1 MSPIKTINLLI
12 YTSISLYKQFLY
24 YLNVRINKTYILY
37 ALKLYNMF
45 MEKNK
50 KPLNNIKVLDLT
62 HMLSGPFGSMILA
75 DLGCEVIKIEPPQKG
90 EGTRRL
96 LENDPDYSHNGMGA
110 YFYTLNR
117 NKKSVAIDLKNK
129 KGIEIFYKLVSKAD
143 VVLSN
148 FSAGVT
154 KKLKIDFDAL
164 KEINPKIITC
174 TVSGFGETGP
184 NFQRPAFDQI
194 AQALGGGMSITG
206 LSAKDPMRAGI
217 PIGDL
222 GGGMF
227 AVMGIQAA
235 IISRNETGFG
245 QHVDISMLDC
255 QISML
260 NYMATMHT
268 MSGIIPEPIG
278 NSHFV
283 HMPYDTFLTK
293 DYPIVIAA
301 VGDQFWQ
308 RLLKIFKDPELK
320 NPVYEKAFER
330 QKDKEKIA
338 AIMQKELSEETSQHW
353 LHELEKESVPCARV
367 NNLEQAINDEQ
378 IQYRKMVVDVPHPE
392 GGSVKVPGN
401 PIKLSSITD
410 EQFTSPPLL
419 GEHTKEIL
427 EDWLDFK
434 DEELIELDKQQIID
448 IKK

>member
-1 MSPIKTINLLI
+1 M
-12 YTSISLYKQFLY
+12 
-24 YLNVRINKTYILY
+24 NKDT
-37 ALKLYNMF
+37 
-45 MEKNK
+45 
-50 KPLNNIKVLDLT
+50 KPLSNIKVLDLT
-62 HMLSGPFGSMILA
+62 HMLSGPYGSMILA
-75 DLGCEVIKIEPPQKG
+75 DMGCDVIKIEPPLKG

-117 NKKSVAIDLKNK
+117 NKKSVAIDLKNEE
-129 KGIEIFYKLVSKAD
+129 GLEIFYALIKEVD
-143 VVLSN
+143 VVISN

-154 KKLKIDFDAL
+154 KKLKIDFDTL
-164 KEINPKIITC
+164 KKINPKIITC

-184 NFQRPAFDQI
+184 NFKRPAFDQI

-206 LSAKDPMRAGI
+206 LSAQDPMRAGI

-235 IISRNETGFG
+235 IINRSESGLG

-268 MSGIIPEPIG
+268 MSGLIPEPIG

-283 HMPYDTFLTK
+283 HMPYNTFHTK
-293 DYPIVIAA
+293 DFPIVIAA
-301 VGDQFWQ
+301 VGDQFWP
-308 RLLKIFKDPELK
+308 RLLKIFKDPKLK
-320 NPVYEKAFER
+320 NPIYEKAFER
-330 QKDKEKIA
+330 QKNKKEIEN
-338 AIMQKELSEETSQHW
+338 ILQKELLNELSEYW
-353 LHELEKESVPCARV
+353 LDELEKESVPCARV

-378 IQYRKMVVDVPHPE
+378 VQYRNMLVDVAHPE

-401 PIKLSSITD
+401 PIKLSSY
-410 EQFTSPPLL
+410 ENEEYSSPPLL
-419 GEHTKEIL
+419 GEHTKEVL
-427 EDWLDFK
+427 QKWLNYS
-434 DEELIELDKQQIID
+434 EEKLSKLHENKIIELRK
-448 IKK
+448 

>member
-1 MSPIKTINLLI
+1 M
-12 YTSISLYKQFLY
+12 
-24 YLNVRINKTYILY
+24 NKNI
-37 ALKLYNMF
+37 
-45 MEKNK
+45 
-50 KPLNNIKVLDLT
+50 KPLKNIKVLDLT
-62 HMLSGPFGSMILA
+62 HMLSGPYGSMILA
-75 DLGCEVIKIEPPQKG
+75 DLGCEVIKIEPPKKG

-117 NKKSVAIDLKNK
+117 NKKSVAIDLKNQL
-129 KGIEIFYKLVSKAD
+129 GIEIFYELIKKAD
-143 VVLSN
+143 VVISN

-154 KKLKIDFDAL
+154 KKLKIDFDTL
-164 KEINPKIITC
+164 KKFNPKIITC

-206 LSAKDPMRAGI
+206 LSAQDPMRAGI

-235 IISRNETGFG
+235 IIARSESGLG

-260 NYMATMHT
+260 NYMATMHS
-268 MSGIIPEPIG
+268 MSGLIPEPIG

-283 HMPYDTFLTK
+283 HMPYNTFRTK
-293 DYPIVIAA
+293 DFPIVIAA
-301 VGDQFWQ
+301 VGDQFWP

-320 NPVYEKAFER
+320 KSEFEKAFER
-330 QKDKEKIA
+330 QKNKKKIER
-338 AIMQKELSEETSQHW
+338 ILQKELLNESSEYW
-353 LHELEKESVPCARV
+353 LNELEKESVPCARV
-367 NNLEQAINDEQ
+367 NNLEQAMNDEQ
-378 IQYRKMVVDVPHPE
+378 IQYRNMLVDVIHPE

-401 PIKLSSITD
+401 PIKLSSVEN
-410 EQFTSPPLL
+410 EQFSSPPLL
-419 GEHTKEIL
+419 GEHTEEVLQK
-427 EDWLDFK
+427 WLNFSYEK
-434 DEELIELDKQQIID
+434 LIELDEQQVIEF
-448 IKK
+448 KK

>member
-24 YLNVRINKTYILY
+24 YENVCINKTYILC

-62 HMLSGPFGSMILA
+62 HMLSGPYGSMILA

-235 IISRNETGFG
+235 IISRNETGTG

-367 NNLEQAINDEQ
+367 NNLKQAINDEQ

-392 GGSVKVPGN
+392 GGSVKLPGN

>member
-1 MSPIKTINLLI
+1 
-12 YTSISLYKQFLY
+12 
-24 YLNVRINKTYILY
+24 
-37 ALKLYNMF
+37 

-62 HMLSGPFGSMILA
+62 HMLSGPYGSMILA

-320 NPVYEKAFER
+320 NPLYEKAFER

>member
-1 MSPIKTINLLI
+1 
-12 YTSISLYKQFLY
+12 
-24 YLNVRINKTYILY
+24 
-37 ALKLYNMF
+37 

-62 HMLSGPFGSMILA
+62 HMLSGPYGSMILA

>member
-1 MSPIKTINLLI
+1 MNK
-12 YTSISLYKQFLY
+12 
-24 YLNVRINKTYILY
+24 NV
-37 ALKLYNMF
+37 
-45 MEKNK
+45 
-50 KPLNNIKVLDLT
+50 KPLKNIKVLDLT
-62 HMLSGPFGSMILA
+62 HMLSGPYGSMILA
-75 DLGCEVIKIEPPQKG
+75 DLGCEVIKIEPPKKG

-117 NKKSVAIDLKNK
+117 NKKSVAIDLKNQL
-129 KGIEIFYKLVSKAD
+129 GIDIFYELVKKAD
-143 VVLSN
+143 VVISN

-154 KKLKIDFDAL
+154 KKLKIDFDTL
-164 KEINPKIITC
+164 KKFNSKIITC

-206 LSAKDPMRAGI
+206 LSAEDPMRAGI

-235 IISRNETGFG
+235 IIARSESGLG

-260 NYMATMHT
+260 NYMATMHS
-268 MSGIIPEPIG
+268 MSGLIPEPIG

-283 HMPYDTFLTK
+283 HMPYNTFRTK
-293 DYPIVIAA
+293 DFPIVIAA
-301 VGDQFWQ
+301 VGDQFWP

-320 NPVYEKAFER
+320 NSEFEKAFER
-330 QKDKEKIA
+330 QKNKEKIES
-338 AIMQKELSEETSQHW
+338 ILQKELLNESSEYW
-353 LHELEKESVPCARV
+353 LNELEKESVPCARV
-367 NNLEQAINDEQ
+367 NNLEQAMNDEQ
-378 IQYRKMVVDVPHPE
+378 IQYRNMLVDVMHPE

-401 PIKLSSITD
+401 PIKLSSIEN
-410 EQFTSPPLL
+410 EQYSSPPLL
-419 GEHTKEIL
+419 GEHTKEVL
-427 EDWLDFK
+427 QKWLNFS
-434 DEELIELDKQQIID
+434 DEKLNELDEQQVIEF
-448 IKK
+448 KK

>member
-1 MSPIKTINLLI
+1 M
-12 YTSISLYKQFLY
+12 
-24 YLNVRINKTYILY
+24 NKNT
-37 ALKLYNMF
+37 
-45 MEKNK
+45 
-50 KPLNNIKVLDLT
+50 KPLSNIKVLDLT
-62 HMLSGPFGSMILA
+62 HMLSGPYGSMILA
-75 DLGCEVIKIEPPQKG
+75 DMGCDVIKIEPPRKG

-117 NKKSVAIDLKNK
+117 NKKSVAIDLKNQE
-129 KGIEIFYKLVSKAD
+129 GLEIFYALIKKAD
-143 VVLSN
+143 VVISN

-154 KKLKIDFDAL
+154 KKLKIDFDTL
-164 KEINPKIITC
+164 KTINPKIITC

-184 NFQRPAFDQI
+184 DFQRPAFDQI

-206 LSAKDPMRAGI
+206 LSAQDPMRAGI

-235 IISRNETGFG
+235 IINRSESGLG

-268 MSGIIPEPIG
+268 MSGLIPEPIG

-283 HMPYDTFLTK
+283 HMPYNTFHTK
-293 DYPIVIAA
+293 DFPIVIAA
-301 VGDQFWQ
+301 VGDQFWP
-308 RLLKIFKDPELK
+308 RLLKIFKDPQLK
-320 NPVYEKAFER
+320 NPIYEKAFER
-330 QKDKEKIA
+330 QKDKKEIEKI
-338 AIMQKELSEETSQHW
+338 IQKELLNESSEYW
-353 LHELEKESVPCARV
+353 LNQLKNESVPCARV

-378 IQYRKMVVDVPHPE
+378 VQYRNMLVDVAHPE

-401 PIKLSSITD
+401 PIKLSSV
-410 EQFTSPPLL
+410 ENEEYSSPPLL
-419 GEHTKEIL
+419 GEHTKEVL
-427 EDWLDFK
+427 QKWLNYS
-434 DEELIELDKQQIID
+434 EEKLSKLHENEIIELKR
-448 IKK
+448 

>member
-1 MSPIKTINLLI
+1 M
-12 YTSISLYKQFLY
+12 
-24 YLNVRINKTYILY
+24 NKNT
-37 ALKLYNMF
+37 
-45 MEKNK
+45 
-50 KPLNNIKVLDLT
+50 KPLSNIKILDLT
-62 HMLSGPFGSMILA
+62 HMLSGPYGSMILA
-75 DLGCEVIKIEPPQKG
+75 DMGCDVIKIEPPRKG

-117 NKKSVAIDLKNK
+117 NKKSVAIDLKNQE
-129 KGIEIFYKLVSKAD
+129 GLEIFYALIKEAD
-143 VVLSN
+143 VVISN

-154 KKLKIDFDAL
+154 KKLKIDFETL
-164 KEINPKIITC
+164 KTINPKIITC

-184 NFQRPAFDQI
+184 DFQRPAFDQI

-206 LSAKDPMRAGI
+206 LSAQDPMRAGI

-235 IISRNETGFG
+235 IINRSESGIG

-268 MSGIIPEPIG
+268 MSGLIPEPIG

-283 HMPYDTFLTK
+283 HMPYNTFHTK
-293 DYPIVIAA
+293 DFPIVIAA
-301 VGDQFWQ
+301 VGDQFWP
-308 RLLKIFKDPELK
+308 RLLKIFKDPQLK
-320 NPVYEKAFER
+320 NPIYEKAFER
-330 QKDKEKIA
+330 QKNKKEIEKI
-338 AIMQKELSEETSQHW
+338 IQKELLNESSEYW
-353 LHELEKESVPCARV
+353 LNQLKNESVPCARV

-378 IQYRKMVVDVPHPE
+378 VQYRNMLVDVAHPE

-401 PIKLSSITD
+401 PIKLSSV
-410 EQFTSPPLL
+410 ENEEYSSPPLL
-419 GEHTKEIL
+419 GEHTKEVL
-427 EDWLDFK
+427 QKWLNYS
-434 DEELIELDKQQIID
+434 EEKLSKLHESEIIEL
-448 IKK
+448 KK

>member
-1 MSPIKTINLLI
+1 M
-12 YTSISLYKQFLY
+12 TS
-24 YLNVRINKTYILY
+24 
-37 ALKLYNMF
+37 A
-45 MEKNK
+45 K
-50 KPLNNIKVLDLT
+50 KPLGNVKVLDLT
-62 HMLSGPFGSMILA
+62 HMLSGPYGGMILA
-75 DLGCEVIKIEPPQKG
+75 DLGCDVIKIEPPIKG

-96 LENDPDYSHNGMGA
+96 LENDPNYSVNGMGA

-117 NKKSVAIDLKNK
+117 NKKSVAIDLKK
-129 KGIEIFYKLVSKAD
+129 DEGLKIFYRLVEKAD

-154 KKLKIDFDAL
+154 KKLKIDFDTL
-164 KEINPKIITC
+164 QKINPRIITC

-206 LSAKDPMRAGI
+206 LSAQEPMRAGI

-235 IISRNETGFG
+235 LIDRVSTGIG
-245 QHVDISMLDC
+245 QNVDISMLDC

-260 NYMATMHT
+260 NYMATMQT

-283 HMPYDTFLTK
+283 HMPYNSFLTK

-301 VGDQFWQ
+301 VGDQFWP
-308 RLLKIFKDPELK
+308 RLLKIFKNPELQD
-320 NPVYEKAFER
+320 PIYETAFER
-330 QKDKEKIA
+330 QKDKQKLESVI
-338 AIMQKELSEETSQHW
+338 QKELLKENSDYW
-353 LHELEKESVPCARV
+353 LEELEKESVPCARV
-367 NNLEQAINDEQ
+367 NNLEQAIHDEQ
-378 IQYRKMVVDVPHPE
+378 AQHRNMLVDVPHPE
-392 GGSVKVPGN
+392 GGSAKIPGN
-401 PIKLSSITD
+401 PIKLSSVD
-410 EQFTSPPLL
+410 KEEFLAPPLL
-419 GEHTKEIL
+419 GEHTKDIL
-427 EDWLDFK
+427 EDWLDLSI
-434 DEELIELDKQQIID
+434 EELMELDSQQVIG

>member
-1 MSPIKTINLLI
+1 M
-12 YTSISLYKQFLY
+12 TS
-24 YLNVRINKTYILY
+24 
-37 ALKLYNMF
+37 A
-45 MEKNK
+45 K
-50 KPLNNIKVLDLT
+50 KPLGNVKVLDLT
-62 HMLSGPFGSMILA
+62 HMLSGPYGGMILA
-75 DLGCEVIKIEPPQKG
+75 DLGCDVIKIEPPIKG

-96 LENDPDYSHNGMGA
+96 LENDPNYSVNGMGA

-117 NKKSVAIDLKNK
+117 NKKSVAIDLKK
-129 KGIEIFYKLVSKAD
+129 DEGLKIFYRLVEKAD

-154 KKLKIDFDAL
+154 KKLKIDFDTL
-164 KEINPKIITC
+164 QKINPRIITC

-206 LSAKDPMRAGI
+206 LSAQEPMRAGI

-235 IISRNETGFG
+235 LIDRVSTGIG
-245 QHVDISMLDC
+245 QNVDISMLDC

-283 HMPYDTFLTK
+283 HMPYNSFLTK

-301 VGDQFWQ
+301 VGDQFWP
-308 RLLKIFKDPELK
+308 RLLKIFKNPELQD
-320 NPVYEKAFER
+320 PIYETAFER
-330 QKDKEKIA
+330 QKDKQKLESVI
-338 AIMQKELSEETSQHW
+338 QKELLKENSDYW
-353 LHELEKESVPCARV
+353 LEELEKESVPCARV
-367 NNLEQAINDEQ
+367 NNLEQAIHDEQ
-378 IQYRKMVVDVPHPE
+378 AQHRNMLVDVPHPE
-392 GGSVKVPGN
+392 GGSAKIPGN
-401 PIKLSSITD
+401 PIKLSSVDT
-410 EQFTSPPLL
+410 EEFLAPPLL
-419 GEHTKEIL
+419 GEHTKDIL
-427 EDWLDFK
+427 KDWLDFSI
-434 DEELIELDKQQIID
+434 EELMELDSQQVIG